1 MKSFNNFS
9 EAFVIPIKN
18 RNDVDKSPYKNK
30 DALKDFFD
38 YLVTNHKETL
48 GDDNIPI
55 VVDDSPRD
63 SKFKIRHIKSNASLV
78 AKLKDEAKKGVCLV

>member
-1 MKSFNNFS
+1 MKSFNSFS

-18 RNDVDKSPYKNK
+18 RNDIDKSPYKNK

-63 SKFKIRHIKSNASLV
+63 SKFKIRHINEKRERSTKEKFLS
-78 AKLKDEAKKGVCLV
+78 GQ